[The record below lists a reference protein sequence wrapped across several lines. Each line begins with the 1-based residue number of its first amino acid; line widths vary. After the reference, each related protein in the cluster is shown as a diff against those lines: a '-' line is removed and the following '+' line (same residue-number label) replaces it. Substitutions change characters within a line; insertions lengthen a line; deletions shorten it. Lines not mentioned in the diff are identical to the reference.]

1 MRSRDLFV
9 AFLRA
14 VGVSLLCAAVVLG
27 LGVLG
32 SPTADSTLV
41 SVLLLFGTTTLM
53 GVWMLL
59 GATTLTNRLRWP
71 DEAGPEGNVRLAT
84 GAMEGEAPA
93 GTGAAAS
100 EAPGAPS
107 GQREEGPPAW
117 ILRGVE
123 YFMAW
128 AFTLRAVA
136 DGADVVARLF
146 AGPDVPPDLAF
157 AFRGPL
163 GSAVASAVLAAVLF
177 VRAARATRRARSA
190 T

>member
-14 VGVSLLCAAVVLG
+14 VGLCLLCASLVLAIG
-27 LGVLG
+27 LLG
-32 SPTADSTLV
+32 SPTADATLV
-41 SVLLLFGTTTLM
+41 SVLLLVGTTGLM

-71 DEAGPEGNVRLAT
+71 DEERLDASARVAT
-84 GAMEGEAPA
+84 GATEGDALA
-93 GTGAAAS
+93 GTGSAASAAA
-100 EAPGAPS
+100 GAPS
-107 GQREEGPPAW
+107 EGREEGPPSW

-146 AGPDVPPDLAF
+146 ARPDVPQDLAF
-157 AFRGPL
+157 AVRGPV
-163 GSAVASAVLAAVLF
+163 GSAVASAILAAVLF
-177 VRAARATRRARSA
+177 LRGSRGARSA